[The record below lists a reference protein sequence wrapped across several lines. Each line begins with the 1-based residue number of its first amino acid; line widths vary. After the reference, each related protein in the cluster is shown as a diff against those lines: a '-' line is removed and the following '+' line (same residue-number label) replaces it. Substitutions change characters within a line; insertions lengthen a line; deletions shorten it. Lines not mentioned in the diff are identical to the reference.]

1 LRGDRLRLP
10 RRFNVGHIDAR
21 QGDHFDMLTF
31 LALLDRFPYDPRSGS
46 VLIGALFVLILL
58 FLPFLAW
65 LGTELV
71 RSKTRDA
78 H

>member
-1 LRGDRLRLP
+1 
-10 RRFNVGHIDAR
+10 
-21 QGDHFDMLTF
+21 MLTF
-31 LALLDRFPYDPRSGS
+31 LELLDRFPYDPRSGS